1 MIIIKLS
8 RETWWRCV
16 MTCAAFF
23 LPPGLQKRW
32 EPGNYDRSAL
42 LSVEKETIVVPV
54 TLAWGARRVRKPQT
68 WFLVGLNS
76 ELLLGYVWVSRCI
89 KRRGTTNS
97 YISLWTPHMQ
107 VIAKFVFWK
116 VDKDTDHTCVIVAC
130 SFPEPFIHSRTSN
143 WHGNERQ
150 NNNNWIQTSPA
161 VPVRPSLSF
170 RSSEGWNFE
179 ELFLHSLSKTSVR
192 VTLRQTQDSS
202 RKK

>member
-16 MTCAAFF
+16 MTCAAFL

-89 KRRGTTNS
+89 KR
-97 YISLWTPHMQ
+97 Q
-107 VIAKFVFWK
+107 VQQTVIFHCERLTCTCKFVFRK
-116 VDKDTDHTCVIVAC
+116 DDKDTDHTCVIVAC

-161 VPVRPSLSF
+161 LPVRPSLSF
-170 RSSEGWNFE
+170 RSSEGWNF
-179 ELFLHSLSKTSVR
+179 
-192 VTLRQTQDSS
+192 
-202 RKK
+202 